1 MYKKTSFVMFF
12 LILIIGLNSRVFAEL
27 PDQIMIEVKIV
38 EILDTTGSDLGVE
51 WTSKEISKN
60 TNVRQL
66 QTALDFLDP
75 IFDRGVDLQLNRW
88 RYGSTVLN
96 ARLQLLLSEGK
107 AELLANP
114 RIVTIN
120 GKTAKFVAGDQI
132 PYQTTKLAG
141 TKIVYATEFKDAG
154 VILSVVPTIQEENFI
169 LLSIETEVTSLSGSQ
184 DVIFGGDGT
193 QPIFTASLP
202 IFATRKMQ
210 TNLLVKDGGTLV
222 MGGLYRNDTSEQI
235 EKTPFLGSIPFLGV
249 LFRHTKKQSRKLEMV
264 TFITPHI
271 IRPGEGESNI
281 DSESLKNALLKKSSL
296 KEKIKIPKTKSK

>member
-1 MYKKTSFVMFF
+1 M
-12 LILIIGLNSRVFAEL
+12 N
-27 PDQIMIEVKIV
+27 
-38 EILDTTGSDLGVE
+38 
-51 WTSKEISKN
+51 
-60 TNVRQL
+60 
-66 QTALDFLDP
+66 FLDP

-120 GKTAKFVAGDQI
+120 GKTAKFIAGDQV

-141 TKIVYATEFKDAG
+141 TKIVYTTEFKNAG
-154 VILSVVPTIQEENFI
+154 VILSVIPTIQEENFI

-184 DVIFGGDGT
+184 DVIFGGGDVA
-193 QPIFTASLP
+193 QDPFTASLP

>member
-27 PDQIMIEVKIV
+27 PNQIMIEVKIV
-38 EILDTTGSDLGVE
+38 EILDTTGSDLGVGWKSE
-51 WTSKEISKN
+51 ESGS
-60 TNVRQL
+60 RQS
-66 QTALDFLDP
+66 QTALNFLDP

-120 GKTAKFVAGDQI
+120 GKTAKFIAGDQI

-141 TKIVYATEFKDAG
+141 TKIVYTTEFKDAG
-154 VILSVVPTIQEENFI
+154 VILSVIPTIQEKNFI
-169 LLSIETEVTSLSGSQ
+169 LLNIETEVTSLSGNQ

-222 MGGLYRNDTSEQI
+222 MGGLYRNDTSKQI

-296 KEKIKIPKTKSK
+296 KEKIEIPKTKSK